1 MKAHIK
7 NYMSLTKKDWNGI
20 TVLLVLIAL
29 ALVAPY
35 VYQWFHKDSTINVN
49 EFNAAIAQLSKT
61 DKISTLNDADKRAKV
76 AYFKFDPNNLSAE
89 KWQE

>member
-1 MKAHIK
+1 
-7 NYMSLTKKDWNGI
+7 MSLTKKDWNGI

-49 EFNAAIAQLSKT
+49 EFNAAIA
-61 DKISTLNDADKRAKV
+61 
-76 AYFKFDPNNLSAE
+76 
-89 KWQE
+89 